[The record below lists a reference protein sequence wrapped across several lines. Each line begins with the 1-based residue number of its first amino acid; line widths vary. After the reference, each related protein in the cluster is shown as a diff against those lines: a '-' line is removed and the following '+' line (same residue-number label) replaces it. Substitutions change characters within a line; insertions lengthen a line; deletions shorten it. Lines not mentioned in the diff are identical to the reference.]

1 MKDTNND
8 LHFLGDIFANVANDG
23 YKSFENVFN
32 LLYGQ
37 KENDFGSKSK
47 SNMETKNR

>member
-8 LHFLGDIFANVANDG
+8 LHFLGDIFANVAHDG

-37 KENDFGSKSK
+37 KENDSGSKSK